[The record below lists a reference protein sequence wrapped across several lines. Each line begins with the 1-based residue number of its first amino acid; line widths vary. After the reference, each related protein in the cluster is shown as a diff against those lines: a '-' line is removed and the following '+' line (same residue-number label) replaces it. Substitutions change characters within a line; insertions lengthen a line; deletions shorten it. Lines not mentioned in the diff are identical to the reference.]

1 LWDKGRVGDPL
12 RVCIDARMGPAG
24 AAGGVQQFVLGLA
37 HGLAGLE
44 GNSERYRFLVDWQ
57 SREWLEPVLRGPCT
71 ILEAAGEP
79 RPATSGWKQ
88 VVKAVVPRPVL
99 ELPFRAAALARSLRP
114 YRIPDSD
121 GTVERAGTE
130 VLHQTLQDGFRTG
143 VPCIYTPYDL
153 QHVHLPEMFARRDL
167 RRKAVTYPYFC
178 GAAEAVV
185 AISRHGKDD
194 LVRTLHLPPEKVRVV
209 PLAPAIDASPDLDAS
224 ATEALRDRL
233 GLPAAFAL
241 YPAQTWPHKNH
252 LGLLEALSRLR
263 DREGLAV
270 PAVFTGHRN
279 AFFANLERR
288 VAELGLAGQ
297 VAFTGFLGPSEL
309 KAVYRMARL
318 VAFPSRFEGFGMP
331 VVEAFRLGVPV
342 ACSSATSLPEVA
354 GDAALL
360 FDPGDPDA
368 MTAAIRRLWTDEA
381 LRVELVRRGRER
393 VQLFSWDE
401 VARRCRAL
409 YRMVGRRPLDPA
421 DRALLAAML

>member
-1 LWDKGRVGDPL
+1 MWEKGGVGDPL

-44 GNSERYRFLVDWQ
+44 GDGERYAFLVDWQ
-57 SREWLEPVLRGPCT
+57 SRQWLEPTLRGPCT
-71 ILEAAGEP
+71 VLEAAGAP

-88 VVKAVVPRPVL
+88 AVKAVVPRTVL

-114 YRIPDSD
+114 YRIPGSD
-121 GTVERAGTE
+121 GTVEGDGTD
-130 VLHQTLQDGFRTG
+130 VLHQTVQDAFRTA

-153 QHVHLPEMFARRDL
+153 QHVHLPEMFAHRDL
-167 RRKAVTYPYFC
+167 RRKAIAYRHFC
-178 GAAEAVV
+178 EAAETVV

-194 LVRTLHLPPEKVRVV
+194 LVRSYNLAPDKVRVV
-209 PLAPAIDASPDLDAS
+209 HLAPAIDTSPDLDDA
-224 ATEALRDRL
+224 AAEALRRRL

-270 PAVFTGHRN
+270 PTVFTGHQN
-279 AFFANLERR
+279 AFFATVERR

-309 KAVYRMARL
+309 KAVYRMSRL
-318 VAFPSRFEGFGMP
+318 LVFPSRFEGFGMP
-331 VVEAFRLGVPV
+331 VVEAFRLGLPV
-342 ACSSATSLPEVA
+342 ACSNATSLPEVA

-368 MTAAIRRLWTDEA
+368 AAAAIRRLWTDDV
-381 LRVELVRRGRER
+381 LRTDLARRGREQVR
-393 VQLFSWDE
+393 RFSWDE

-409 YRMVGRRPLDPA
+409 YRMVGRRALDEA
-421 DRALLAAML
+421 DRELLAAML